1 MMHNVGSFTE
11 LEDIQVTKKLFR
23 DKKKKYLK
31 ELSMGLF
38 SNYHEEKTVQN
49 IFFLP
54 LRQTFV
60 FKKCL

>member
-1 MMHNVGSFTE
+1 MMHNVGSFIE
-11 LEDIQVTKKLFR
+11 LEDFQVTKKLFR

-38 SNYHEEKTVQN
+38 SNYHEEKAVQN

-54 LRQTFV
+54 LR
-60 FKKCL
+60 

>member
-31 ELSMGLF
+31 ELRMGLF
-38 SNYHEEKTVQN
+38 SNYHEEKAVQKY
-49 IFFLP
+49 FFL
-54 LRQTFV
+54 TVKADF
-60 FKKCL
+60 CI